1 MKTIL
6 VTGFEPFG
14 GSDINAS
21 WESVKDLNGI
31 TVGDAKVYVWKLP
44 VIWDGTAEV
53 LQGLIDAY
61 KPELVINVGEDDGAK
76 ELHLEKLANN
86 ATDDLADNMGKKA
99 NHSWIIKGGPDKFEN
114 QMGIDK
120 IHDQLKKDGFDNQIS
135 TGIGEY
141 LCNYVSYNSYYYLSK
156 KHPNTP
162 TMFIHVPT
170 VDSKTYPKLKIYS
183 KAIRKV
189 IELAVN

>member
-14 GSDINAS
+14 GSPINAS

-44 VIWDGTAEV
+44 VIWDGTAKV

-61 KPELVINVGEDDGAK
+61 RPELVINVGEDGGAN
-76 ELHLEKLANN
+76 ELHLEKQANN
-86 ATDDLADNMGKKA
+86 ATDSMPDNMGREP
-99 NHSWIIKGGPDKFEN
+99 NHTWIIENGPDKFEN
-114 QMGIDK
+114 KMGIDN
-120 IHDQLKKDGFDNQIS
+120 IHDQLIRDGFDNQIS

-156 KHPNTP
+156 EYPNTP

-170 VDSKTYPKLKIYS
+170 KKIEYETYS
-183 KAIRKV
+183 KAIKKV
-189 IELAVN
+189 IELAIEKVS